1 MRARAVQRATKPK
14 PPRAQRRDPDRDRDR
29 KTLRSFVEGGYRRA
43 RPDLR
48 PASLTQILLAVDL
61 LELWHGDSTASRVVY
76 CDQLCRDF
84 LLDFRAW
91 RIEKRPLPTCP
102 QHGDA
107 MRLVQGTRYRCPRPR
122 KSCSAETTHVAP
134 VGHATANK
142 NVRTLVALWYEAVDQ
157 GLNPHAAKERI
168 RPLKE
173 ELDNLPC
180 WEPAD
185 FSKILASC
193 RIEPGIPNQKLPC
206 DAGAFWFALLLTMY
220 DTGSRISAIMD
231 CTPADLD
238 WQAKTITLRAG
249 TTKSRKCQVMGLSD
263 QTLEAIRAI
272 FDPSRGYL
280 FPWPFGR
287 AKRDWRTLR
296 TRYKS
301 ILDRAGL
308 PKSKIHL
315 FHKVRR
321 TTATELVLAG
331 GLAAAR
337 EHLGHS
343 AESVTK
349 RYIDRRRLDS
359 TQRNSRLL
367 PRPQTD

>member
-1 MRARAVQRATKPK
+1 MKARAHKRVSKPK
-14 PPRAQRRDPDRDRDR
+14 REP
-29 KTLRSFVEGGYRRA
+29 LRYFVEHGYRNA
-43 RPDLR
+43 KPDLR

-61 LELWHGDSTASRVVY
+61 LELWHGTSGQGGTVY

-91 RIEKRPLPTCP
+91 RLQKRPLPKCP
-102 QHGDA
+102 EHGDA
-107 MRLVQGTRYRCPRPR
+107 LRLVQGTRYRCPR
-122 KSCSAETTHVAP
+122 KACSHVGVYVPPAAP
-134 VGHATANK
+134 ATANK
-142 NVRTLVALWYEAVDQ
+142 NVRTLVAIWYEAHEQ
-157 GLNPHAAKERI
+157 RLNPHEHTKKDTI

-185 FSKILASC
+185 FSKILATC
-193 RIEPGIPNQKLPC
+193 RMQPAIEELPC
-206 DAGAFWFALLLTMY
+206 DAGAFWFALLLTVY

-238 WQAKTITLRAG
+238 WQAKTLTLRAG

-272 FDPSRGYL
+272 FDASRGYL

-287 AKRDWRTLR
+287 ANRDWRTLR

-301 ILDRAGL
+301 ILERAGL

-321 TTATELVLAG
+321 TTATELMLAG

-343 AESVTK
+343 AESVTR
-349 RYIDRRRLDS
+349 RYIDKRRLDT
-359 TQRNSRLL
+359 TQRNVRLL

>member
-1 MRARAVQRATKPK
+1 M
-14 PPRAQRRDPDRDRDR
+14 
-29 KTLRSFVEGGYRRA
+29 RSFAEGGYRRA

-61 LELWHGDSTASRVVY
+61 LELWHGGAVY

-91 RIEKRPLPTCP
+91 RLATRPLPPCTEHR
-102 QHGDA
+102 QA
-107 MRLVQGTRYRCPRPR
+107 MRLLGGTRYRCPVKACP
-122 KSCSAETTHVAP
+122 ATAAYVAA

-157 GLNPHAAKERI
+157 GLNPHTSKERI

-180 WEPAD
+180 WEPGD

-193 RIEPGIPNQKLPC
+193 RVEPRIEELPC
-206 DAGAFWFALLLTMY
+206 DAGAFWFALLLTVY

-238 WQAKTITLRAG
+238 WQAKTLTLRAG

-272 FDPSRGYL
+272 SDPARGYL

-301 ILDRAGL
+301 ILQRAGL

-359 TQRNSRLL
+359 TQRNARLL
-367 PRPQTD
+367 PRPRTD